1 MSISGTQYTISGHGY
16 TARLTEVGA
25 TLRSLT
31 YGDRDLIVP
40 FGPDQVRPLH
50 RGAVLAPWP
59 NRIANGTYT
68 FNASTQQLPLT
79 EPSRGNAIHGLVS
92 WVRWE
97 CVAQDDDSVTLR
109 HRLVAQTGYPWE
121 LELRVTF
128 RLASDGLHWSIH
140 AENPGNTIA
149 PYGTAPHPY
158 LVAGRSAL
166 DTWTLSLPAEDYL
179 EVSADRLLPYARTG
193 VGGTK
198 FDFREMRP
206 IGDVEIDHA
215 FTTLAADSGG
225 QAQVELVDAADGT
238 GVALRWDAGVCPWVQ
253 IHTADRPEKEDD
265 RLGLAVEPMTCPPD
279 AFNSGTDVV
288 RLRAGAAHDAE
299 WVIAATEA

>member
-31 YGDRDLIVP
+31 YGDRDLVVP
-40 FGPDQVRPLH
+40 FGPDEVRPLH

-68 FNASTQQLPLT
+68 FNTSTQQLPLT
-79 EPSRGNAIHGLVS
+79 EPNRGNAIHGLVT

-97 CVAQDDDSVTLR
+97 CVAQTDDSVTLR
-109 HRLVAQTGYPWE
+109 HRLVAQNGYPWE
-121 LELRVTF
+121 LELRVTY
-128 RLASDGLHWSIH
+128 RLASDGLHWSMR
-140 AENPGNTIA
+140 AENPGETIA

-158 LVAGRSAL
+158 LRAGGSEL
-166 DTWTLSLPAEDYL
+166 DSWELLLPAEEYL
-179 EVSADRLLPYARTG
+179 EVTADRLLPRGQTG
-193 VGGTK
+193 VGGTGM
-198 FDFREMRP
+198 DFREARP

-215 FTTLAADSGG
+215 YTKLSGG
-225 QAQVELVDAADGT
+225 PDGRAEVRLTDTADGT
-238 GVALRWDAGVCPWVQ
+238 GVALLWDPHTCPWVQ
-253 IHTADRPEKEDD
+253 VHTADRPEKEDD

-288 RLRAGAAHDAE
+288 RLRAGEAHDAE
-299 WVIAATEA
+299 WVIAATEV